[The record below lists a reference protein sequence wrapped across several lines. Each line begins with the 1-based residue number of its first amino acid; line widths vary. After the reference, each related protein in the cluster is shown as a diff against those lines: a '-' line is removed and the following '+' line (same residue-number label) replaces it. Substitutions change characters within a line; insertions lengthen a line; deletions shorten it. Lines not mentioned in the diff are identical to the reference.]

1 MAVLMRT
8 VPGGGFGVVFGP
20 PVRPSPLDDG
30 LPIRSDVSAA
40 IVEARPSQMRSHY
53 MHTVLEGV
61 KIWFQNRRS
70 KYKKLMKSSH
80 GGIGQQ
86 QMPQTP
92 ESANGDEDDEA
103 DESMEGIPPAPQTPQ
118 DGNGGGSRPPLG
130 SPPQTADQLGGLVG
144 QPSSGVGNGVP
155 QDPPPTSAVGGIQ
168 QLLGGAAPFGLPP
181 SVSMQSAIDL
191 HAMSS
196 GGVPSSWTG
205 GVSLPLV
212 GQHQQHP
219 GFDKMYGPTDAMDV
233 KPTLHYADYSYGMP
247 PQMSQGGNYMA
258 VYNQY

>member
-1 MAVLMRT
+1 
-8 VPGGGFGVVFGP
+8 
-20 PVRPSPLDDG
+20 
-30 LPIRSDVSAA
+30 
-40 IVEARPSQMRSHY
+40 
-53 MHTVLEGV
+53 
-61 KIWFQNRRS
+61 
-70 KYKKLMKSSH
+70 MKGTH

-92 ESANGDEDDEA
+92 ESANGDEDEEA

-118 DGNGGGSRPPLG
+118 DGNGGGGGGRPALG
-130 SPPQTADQLGGLVG
+130 TPPQTADQLGGMVG
-144 QPSSGVGNGVP
+144 PPSTTVTNGVP

-168 QLLGGAAPFGLPP
+168 QLLGGGGPFGIPP
-181 SVSMQSAIDL
+181 TVSMQSAIDL

-219 GFDKMYGPTDAMDV
+219 GFDKMYTQTDAMDV
-233 KPTLHYADYSYGMP
+233 KPTLHYSDYASYGMP
-247 PQMSQGGNYMA
+247 TQMSQGGNYMA
-258 VYNQY
+258 VYNNY